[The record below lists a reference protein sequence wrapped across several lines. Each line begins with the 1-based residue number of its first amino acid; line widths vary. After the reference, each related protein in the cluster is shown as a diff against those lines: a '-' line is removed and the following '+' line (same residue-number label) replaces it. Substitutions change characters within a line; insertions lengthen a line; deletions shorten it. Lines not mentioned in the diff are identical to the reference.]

1 MKKLLS
7 VILCVIMLFSV
18 MAVAANA
25 YEIPATPEVIGFEN
39 CVATWTAVDGADGYR
54 VQLYVW
60 NYDADKIDNW
70 TWVKEGAPVFVTE
83 GTQADLK
90 DLAKAGNYTF
100 TVAAYQEKELT
111 EGGKIFRL
119 FGEASAFPVLFDEAD
134 PMITKV
140 DPTYPWA
147 DANGDLDIGTDVL
160 PEGEVRGILGFF
172 KQIFEILKNFYEY
185 LMSFAGVRDLV
196 K

>member
-1 MKKLLS
+1 MKKLVS
-7 VILCVIMLFSV
+7 VVLCVIMLFSV

-25 YEIPATPEVIGFEN
+25 YDVPATPEVIGFED
-39 CVATWTAVDGADGYR
+39 CVATWSAADGADGYR

-60 NYDADKIDNW
+60 NYDADKLDNW

-90 DLAKAGNYTF
+90 ELVKAGTYTF
-100 TVAAYQEKELT
+100 TVTAYQEKELSVT
-111 EGGKIFRL
+111 GKVFRL
-119 FGEASAFPVLFDEAD
+119 FGEASSLPVLFDEAD

-140 DPTYPWA
+140 DAKYPWA
-147 DANGDLDIGTDVL
+147 DANGDLDIGTEIL
-160 PEGEVRGILGFF
+160 PEGEVRGFLGFI

-185 LMSFAGVRDLV
+185 IMSFAGVRELV